1 MTNTTKMEVA
11 KLLNSAELTCTEVEQ
26 ITATH
31 TDMAVEDGY
40 DIQHMLMSLKTDAG
54 QKIIGW
60 KMGLT
65 SVAKMEQ
72 MKVKEPI
79 YGCLIDYMLAKDG
92 TVLDLADFI
101 HPRVETEV
109 AFVLKDKLFGEDVT
123 EEDVIK
129 ATEYVVP
136 AMEIIDSR
144 YKNFSFSLADVVA
157 DNASSVRFVLG
168 SEKIDP
174 TTVDLGETFAKL
186 IINDEEVDNG
196 YGKAI
201 LGHPATSICML
212 VRMLSKR
219 GIALEAGHVVMAG
232 AMTKAFYLKAGDSV
246 KSEFDTLGSLAFS
259 VKE

>member
-1 MTNTTKMEVA
+1 MTNPTKLEIA
-11 KLLNSAELTCTEVEQ
+11 KLLNHAETSCTEVEQ
-26 ITATH
+26 ISVTYP
-31 TDMAVEDGY
+31 DMTVEEGY
-40 DIQHMLMSLKTDAG
+40 DIQHMIMSLKEDAG

-79 YGCLIDYMLAKDG
+79 YGCLMDYMMAHDG
-92 TVLDLADFI
+92 DQVDMADFI

-123 EEDVIK
+123 EEDVIN

-157 DNASSVRFVLG
+157 DNGSSVRFILG

-174 TTVDLGETFAKL
+174 KTVDLGETFAKL
-186 IINDEEVDNG
+186 IINDKEEDTG

-212 VRMLSKR
+212 VKMLSKR

-232 AMTKAFYLKAGDSV
+232 AMTKAFYLKAGDKV
-246 KSEFDTLGSLAFS
+246 RSEFDTLGNLAFT
-259 VKE
+259 VKD

>member
-1 MTNTTKMEVA
+1 MTDITKMEVA
-11 KLLNSAELTCTEVEQ
+11 QLLNQAELTCTEVEQ
-26 ITATH
+26 ITATY
-31 TDMAVEDGY
+31 TDMSVEEGY
-40 DIQHMLMSLKTDAG
+40 DIQHMLMSLKTDSG
-54 QKIIGW
+54 KKIIGW

-79 YGCLIDYMLAKDG
+79 YGCLIDYMLATDQS
-92 TVLDLADFI
+92 VVDMNDFI

-109 AFVLKDKLFGEDVT
+109 AFVLKDRLFGENVT
-123 EEDVIK
+123 EEEVIN
-129 ATEYVVP
+129 ATDYVLP

-168 SEKIDP
+168 AEKVDP
-174 TTVDLGETFAKL
+174 KQVDLAETYAKL
-186 IINDEEVDNG
+186 IINGEEVDHG

-201 LGHPATSICML
+201 LGHPAASISML

-232 AMTKAFYLKAGDSV
+232 AMTKAFYLKAGDCV
-246 KSEFDTLGSLAFS
+246 KSEFDTLGTVAFT
-259 VKE
+259 VKA